1 VTSFT
6 LRATRVDDHL
16 SQASTDDT
24 QIFLGTDMAGNTDAL
39 NPMELLM
46 AALAACMIK
55 GTNRLMPLLAL
66 DIQSLD
72 ITLTATRQ
80 DSPPKVSGI
89 EYRIVVESEDSDEK
103 LALLHE
109 NLTKFGT
116 VTNTI
121 AAGTTLTGTLVRR

>member
-1 VTSFT
+1 MTSFT
-6 LRATRVDDHL
+6 VRAHRVDGHL
-16 SQASTDDT
+16 SQAGNGETEISV
-24 QIFLGTDMAGNTDAL
+24 GTDIAGNSDAL

-46 AALAACMIK
+46 TALAACMIK
-55 GTNRLMPLLAL
+55 GTNRLMPLLSL
-66 DIQSLD
+66 DIQSFD

-80 DSPPKVSGI
+80 DTPPKVSGI
-89 EYRIVVESEDSDEK
+89 EYQIVVHSPDSDEK

-121 AAGTTLTGTLVRR
+121 AAGTNLHGTLTRR

>member
-1 VTSFT
+1 MTSFT
-6 LRATRVDDHL
+6 IRAHRVDEHL
-16 SQASTDDT
+16 SLAENEHT
-24 QIFLGTDMAGNTDAL
+24 QVSLGTDMAGNTDAL

-66 DIQSLD
+66 DIRSIE
-72 ITLTATRQ
+72 ITLSAVRQ
-80 DSPPKVSGI
+80 DSPPAVESIDYK
-89 EYRIVVESEDSDEK
+89 IVVESSDSDEK

-121 AAGTTLTGTLVRR
+121 ARGTVLNGTLSRR